1 MLLKTLFISLMLV
14 SSNAYAAGGG
24 IPMAFI
30 KLQIMNFIVFG
41 LVIFF
46 ISRSK
51 IAPVFKQ
58 IKDDYV
64 AKAEAA
70 KIKLEQAKI
79 EKDELA
85 HKLESL
91 ELGFEANLEKA
102 DQDARNLYKTKI
114 LEAKDSVSSLHR
126 DLETQIE
133 GLKRSHSNKIKSS
146 LMEQSI
152 EALKSD
158 LGADVDEK
166 LLIQL
171 QEQFVKTMDVRV

>member
-1 MLLKTLFISLMLV
+1 MLNKIILFSLLL
-14 SSNAYAAGGG
+14 SSNAYAAGGS

-30 KLQIMNFIVFG
+30 KLQIMNFVVFA

-58 IKDDYV
+58 IKEDYI

-70 KIKLEQAKI
+70 KIKLEQAKAQR
-79 EKDELA
+79 DELA
-85 HKLESL
+85 HKLENL
-91 ELGFEANLEKA
+91 ELGFEASLEKA
-102 DQDARNLYKTKI
+102 DQDARALYKTKI
-114 LEAKDSVSSLHR
+114 LETKDSVASLNR
-126 DLETQIE
+126 DLESQIE
-133 GLKRSHSNKIKSS
+133 GLKRSQSNELRNI

-152 EALKSD
+152 EGLKSD
-158 LGADVDEK
+158 LDGDVDEK

-171 QEQFVKTMDVRV
+171 QDQFVKTMDVRA